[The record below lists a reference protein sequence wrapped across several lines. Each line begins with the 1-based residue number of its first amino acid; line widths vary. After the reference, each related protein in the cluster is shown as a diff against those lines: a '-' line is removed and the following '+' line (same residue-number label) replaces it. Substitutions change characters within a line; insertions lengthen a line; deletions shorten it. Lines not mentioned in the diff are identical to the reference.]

1 MLFSNIRIEMISF
14 IRGKLVDVFENK
26 VIVDTGSFGMEI
38 NVTTL
43 TLEKLPK
50 VNEEVFLY
58 TYFKVSEDAMSLY
71 GFNNGKELEIFKLL
85 LGVNGVG
92 PKAALSILSVLDV
105 YSFGIAVLGDDEKTI
120 AKANGVGLK
129 TAKRIIIELK
139 DKIHTENITE
149 FDAGGSNDEN
159 TVLSTV
165 GRDTIEALVALG
177 YSVTEATK
185 AVKSLE
191 IDENMSSS
199 KALRLALRML

>member
-1 MLFSNIRIEMISF
+1 MISF

-129 TAKRIIIELK
+129 TAKRIIIEL
-139 DKIHTENITE
+139 
-149 FDAGGSNDEN
+149 
-159 TVLSTV
+159 
-165 GRDTIEALVALG
+165 
-177 YSVTEATK
+177 
-185 AVKSLE
+185 
-191 IDENMSSS
+191 
-199 KALRLALRML
+199 

>member
-1 MLFSNIRIEMISF
+1 
-14 IRGKLVDVFENK
+14 
-26 VIVDTGSFGMEI
+26 MEI

>member
-1 MLFSNIRIEMISF
+1 MISF

-92 PKAALSILSVLDV
+92 PKAALSILSVLDG

>member
-1 MLFSNIRIEMISF
+1 MISF

-105 YSFGIAVLGDDEKTI
+105 YSFGVAVLGDDEKTI

>member
-1 MLFSNIRIEMISF
+1 MISF

-159 TVLSTV
+159 TALSTV

>member
-1 MLFSNIRIEMISF
+1 MISF
-14 IRGKLVDVFENK
+14 IRGKLVDIFENK
-26 VIVDTGSFGMEI
+26 VIVDAGSFGMEI

-159 TVLSTV
+159 TALSTV
-165 GRDTIEALVALG
+165 GQDTIEALVALG

>member
-1 MLFSNIRIEMISF
+1 M
-14 IRGKLVDVFENK
+14 
-26 VIVDTGSFGMEI
+26 
-38 NVTTL
+38 
-43 TLEKLPK
+43 
-50 VNEEVFLY
+50 
-58 TYFKVSEDAMSLY
+58 
-71 GFNNGKELEIFKLL
+71 
-85 LGVNGVG
+85 
-92 PKAALSILSVLDV
+92 LDV

>member
-1 MLFSNIRIEMISF
+1 MISF

-165 GRDTIEALVALG
+165 GRDTIEALGALG

-185 AVKSLE
+185 AVNSLE

>member
-1 MLFSNIRIEMISF
+1 MISF

-199 KALRLALRML
+199 KA

>member
-1 MLFSNIRIEMISF
+1 MISF

>member
-1 MLFSNIRIEMISF
+1 MISF

-165 GRDTIEALVALG
+165 GRDTIEALGALG